1 MGVREWFIKRSAE
14 ASEGKEAS
22 EGAATSE
29 GKAKEAETAT
39 TRTVHTFLRC
49 RSNPMLLS
57 TVYRCVDLISDSVA
71 TLPLETYR
79 IDPKGF
85 KTLYLEHPVYD
96 LLHLEPNELMSKYT
110 FLKTMVVSMLLT
122 GNAYAYIERGG
133 GGRVEQLVFIP
144 PSLVTLQDI
153 PDKQGVYRR
162 WYYVSPYR
170 GMRFGIG
177 GDGWVEPSDMI
188 HVLNLSYDGLVG
200 KSTLTHAAETIGIA
214 TDGET
219 NAKAFFAGGGNISGI
234 LTVEGPPMKKEQK
247 DQIYTA
253 WEDRVRNNPNGI
265 VVIEGNMDYKS
276 ISVSPKDA
284 QLLESRQFSVIDI
297 CRFFSVSPVK
307 AFDLSKSSYNT
318 LEASQLSYLSE
329 TVMPY
334 LVKIEEELNRKL
346 FFKQE
351 RSGVRCEFDTSEFLR
366 TDKTSQAEHLVKMFQ
381 IGAITPNEIRRT
393 NNLSP
398 VEGGDQA
405 FVQLNLQPLA
415 TASNPK
421 EVDEKID
428 VIHDNK

>member
-1 MGVREWFIKRSAE
+1 MGVRKWFSKRSSEVTAGKLE
-14 ASEGKEAS
+14 SASPLVTSSGK
-22 EGAATSE
+22 
-29 GKAKEAETAT
+29 
-39 TRTVHTFLRC
+39 VMPPFLRS

-79 IDPKGF
+79 IDSKGF

-96 LLHLEPNELMSKYT
+96 LLHLEPNDLMSKYT
-110 FLKTMVVSMLLT
+110 FLKGLVVSVLLT
-122 GNAYAYIERGG
+122 GNGYAYIERGAE
-133 GGRVEQLVFIP
+133 GRVEQLIFVP
-144 PSLVTLQDI
+144 PSLVTPQDI
-153 PDKQGVYRR
+153 PDREGVYRR

-170 GMRFGIG
+170 GMRFGISG
-177 GDGWVEPSDMI
+177 QGWVEPRDMV
-188 HVLNLSYDGLVG
+188 HVLNLSYDGLIG
-200 KSTLTHAAETIGIA
+200 KSTLSHAAETIGIA
-214 TDGET
+214 VQGEA
-219 NAKAFFAGGGNISGI
+219 NAKSYFEGGGNISGI

-247 DQIYTA
+247 DQIYEA
-253 WEDRVRNNPNGI
+253 WENRVRNNPNGI
-265 VVIEGNMDYKS
+265 VVIEGNMEYKS
-276 ISVSPKDA
+276 ITISPRDA

-346 FFKQE
+346 FFKEE
-351 RSGVRCEFDTSEFLR
+351 RRLVRCEFDTSEFLR
-366 TDKTSQAEHLVKMFQ
+366 TDKASQAEHLVKMFQ

-405 FVQLNLQPLA
+405 FVQLNLQPLSR
-415 TASNPK
+415 ASQAK
-421 EVDEKID
+421 EVEEVID
-428 VIHDNK
+428 VKQENK